1 MRATWAIWKSQGFSQ
16 DLSHLFQGLSQ
27 ILVWSGKGFL
37 DAGLAGEMADLQRD
51 GLQVVLCC
59 HFTREAY
66 LAFFHLLHGVPT
78 QDLGVRLCSP
88 GDWIQH
94 WKVKDTRCHTK
105 CFCARVGLLLTP
117 RGARWA
123 HCWCFLLL
131 YVKESHATGAKHS
144 STSAWQFKLS
154 VALTPGSAWETT
166 SPHQLTISFPQ
177 QQPALPPQA
186 WFLWCG
192 ACCHKEVTSICHVQL

>member
-1 MRATWAIWKSQGFSQ
+1 MWATGAIWKSQGFYQ

-37 DAGLAGEMADLQRD
+37 DAGLAGEMADLQRA

-59 HFTREAY
+59 HFAREAF

-105 CFCARVGLLLTP
+105 CFCARDGLLLTP

-131 YVKESHATGAKHS
+131 YVKESHGTGAKHS

-154 VALTPGSAWETT
+154 VALTPRSAWETT
-166 SPHQLTISFPQ
+166 SPHHLLPTAATSFAPTD
-177 QQPALPPQA
+177 L

-192 ACCHKEVTSICHVQL
+192 ACCHKEVTSICHVRL